1 MLAAA
6 FAMASAAA
14 AAPLVG
20 AAPARSGSLP
30 PGVARGRAVAVDR
43 AALADLRGR
52 ASSVV
57 RGFPLGADA
66 TVDLELTRFEP
77 FSPAARVEVVRDDGV
92 HEVPLPDATYFAGM
106 VQGDPGSRAL
116 LIAGRDGMH
125 GFVVAN
131 GTVYPFGPDGV
142 GGHRSYALRDADP
155 ALYPPPGDFCANDLH
170 PDVVDSPAVSAAA
183 RVQAGLEPAPFP
195 RAATTT
201 LLQADVAIETDHEL
215 WTKFGSDQGTLDY
228 LASLAAAGTAIY
240 ERDVSVR
247 LRFSYIRLWATTAD
261 PWSASSTSSQLD
273 EVQSYWTNPANN
285 MNAIAGPHDLVH
297 FVSGKAVQG
306 GIAYIGSVCNAQYA
320 FGVSQVFGSFDLSS
334 PTNIW
339 DVVVTTHEMGH
350 NLGSPHT
357 HCYSPPI
364 DKCYNKETGCYSGPI
379 VASRGTIMSYCHL
392 LSGGLANIDLVFGP
406 VVSTTIR
413 NTAEGASCLT
423 VAGTCGN
430 GIVEPSEQCDDGNT
444 VSGDGCSATC
454 RLEACGNGVVDFG
467 ETCDDGNTVS
477 GDGCSATCQREPR
490 CGDGVVDPGET
501 CDDGN
506 TVPGDGCSST
516 CQREPRC
523 GDGILDPGE
532 KCDDGNTVSGDGCSS
547 SCKREACK
555 VTRAGQTI
563 WTRAQMMVQ
572 RGNPGRDR
580 LSFHGEFTIPVA
592 VDTIDPAAMG
602 VVLLV
607 QDQSG
612 DDMLQ
617 ITLPPGPHWLSRRG
631 RWIYKDPAGTV
642 AGIRK
647 LEVADHTRG
656 GVPEV
661 DVKATGRGSYG
672 DATAA
677 LPPTV
682 TVVLGDDASGLAGA
696 CGRYT
701 FAGGACNPGRSRI
714 VCK

>member
-20 AAPARSGSLP
+20 AAPARPGSLP
-30 PGVARGRAVAVDR
+30 PGVARGRALAVER
-43 AALADLRGR
+43 GALADLRGR

-57 RGFPLGADA
+57 PGFPLGEDA

-77 FSPAARVEVVRDDGV
+77 FAPGARVEVVRDDGV
-92 HEVPLPDATYFAGM
+92 HAVPLPDATYFAGE
-106 VQGDPGSRAL
+106 VRGDPGSRAL

-131 GTVYPFGPDGV
+131 GTVYPFGPDGG

-170 PDVVDSPAVSAAA
+170 PDVVGSLVVSADA

-228 LASLAAAGTAIY
+228 LASLAAADTAIY

-261 PWSASSTSSQLD
+261 PWSATSTSNQLN
-273 EVQSYWTNPANN
+273 ELQSYWTNPANN

-339 DVVVTTHEMGH
+339 DVMVTTHEMGH

-357 HCYSPPI
+357 HCYSPPV
-364 DKCYNKETGCYSGPI
+364 DKCYNQETGCYSGPI

-392 LSGGLANIDLVFGP
+392 LAGGLANIDLVFGP

-477 GDGCSATCQREPR
+477 GDGCS
-490 CGDGVVDPGET
+490 
-501 CDDGN
+501 
-506 TVPGDGCSST
+506 ST

-555 VTRAGQTI
+555 VTRAGQTT
-563 WTRAQMMVQ
+563 WTRAQMTVQ
-572 RGNPGRDR
+572 RGGPGRER
-580 LSFHGEFTIPVA
+580 LSFHADFTIPVA
-592 VDTIDPAAMG
+592 VDTIDPTATG
-602 VVLLV
+602 VTLLV
-607 QDQSG
+607 QDPSD

-647 LEVADHTRG
+647 LEIADHTRG

-661 DVKATGRGSYG
+661 DVKATGRGGPYG
-672 DATAA
+672 DATAV

-701 FAGGACNPGRSRI
+701 FGGAACAGGRSRI
-714 VCK
+714 VCR

>member
-6 FAMASAAA
+6 FAMASAAT

-43 AALADLRGR
+43 GALADLRGR

-77 FSPAARVEVVRDDGV
+77 FSPAARVEVVGDGGV
-92 HEVPLPDATYFAGM
+92 HEVPLPDATYFAGE

-131 GTVYPFGPDGV
+131 GTVYPFGPDGA

-170 PDVVDSPAVSAAA
+170 PDVVDSPAVSTGA

-215 WTKFGSDQGTLDY
+215 WAKFGSDQGTLDY

-261 PWSASSTSSQLD
+261 PWSATSTSSQLN
-273 EVQSYWTNPANN
+273 EVQAYWTNPANN

-357 HCYSPPI
+357 HCYSPPL
-364 DKCYNKETGCYSGPI
+364 DKCYNQETGCYSGPI

-454 RLEACGNGVVDFG
+454 RLESCGNGIIDFG

-490 CGDGVVDPGET
+490 CGDGV
-501 CDDGN
+501 
-506 TVPGDGCSST
+506 
-516 CQREPRC
+516 
-523 GDGILDPGE
+523 LDPGE
-532 KCDDGNTVSGDGCSS
+532 QCDDGNTVSGDGCSS

-572 RGNPGRDR
+572 RGGAGRDR

-607 QDQSG
+607 QDPNG

-631 RWIYKDPAGTV
+631 QWIYKDPAGTA

-647 LEVADHTRG
+647 LEVTDHTRG

-661 DVKATGRGSYG
+661 DVKATGRGRYG

-701 FAGGACNPGRSRI
+701 FGGAACAGGRSRI